1 MDTHDLLNFANGNSL
16 IKNESSF
23 EFSFGKKNKTQL
35 YEYIGCPYF
44 SSKLFTEANMLTF
57 KQFISVSYKM
67 CRMDIVENYALGF
80 AYYKYKTLIYFYVVL
95 CSFILVLVH

>member
-67 CRMDIVENYALGF
+67 CRMDIAENHALVF
-80 AYYKYKTLIYFYVVL
+80 AYYTYKTLISFKIYVV
-95 CSFILVLVH
+95 VYQY